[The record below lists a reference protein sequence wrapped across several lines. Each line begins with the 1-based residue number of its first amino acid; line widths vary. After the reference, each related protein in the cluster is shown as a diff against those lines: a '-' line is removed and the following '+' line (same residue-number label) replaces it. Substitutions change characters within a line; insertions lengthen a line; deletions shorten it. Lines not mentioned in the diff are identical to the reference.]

1 MLIVLWRGLKLWKRI
16 GGGGECHNC
25 RADMVR
31 KINGEINE
39 AQMENVQDE
48 LDHCNQ

>member
-1 MLIVLWRGLKLWKRI
+1 MEGFKTLEENR
-16 GGGGECHNC
+16 GGGECHNC